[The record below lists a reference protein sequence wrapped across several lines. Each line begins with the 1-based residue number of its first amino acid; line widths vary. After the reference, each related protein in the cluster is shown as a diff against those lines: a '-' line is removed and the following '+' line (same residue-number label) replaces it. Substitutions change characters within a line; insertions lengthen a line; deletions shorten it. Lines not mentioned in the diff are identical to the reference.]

1 MYICNILKQIWFLP
15 REATWGVQVLKVKKK
30 NRNKQK
36 NTACPNKECPQLLC
50 MILCRRTSREMVG
63 F

>member
-30 NRNKQK
+30 KKTETNKKTLHAQIK
-36 NTACPNKECPQLLC
+36 SAPSYC
-50 MILCRRTSREMVG
+50 V
-63 F
+63 